1 MLNLG
6 DEEVCSTEEKQ
17 VNIYFLDLTLKTVFY
32 LIDFGI
38 FFSFDYFFILSYF
51 LVWS

>member
-1 MLNLG
+1 MLTLG

-32 LIDFGI
+32 LVDLGI
-38 FFSFDYFFILSYF
+38 FSPYFFILSYF
-51 LVWS
+51 LVSS